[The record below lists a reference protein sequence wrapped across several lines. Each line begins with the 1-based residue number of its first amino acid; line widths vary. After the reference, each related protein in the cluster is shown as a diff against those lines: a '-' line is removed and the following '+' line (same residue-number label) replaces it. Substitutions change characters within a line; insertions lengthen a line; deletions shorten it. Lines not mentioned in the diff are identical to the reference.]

1 MRKVFETML
10 DCMEKGENTV
20 LTTIIEDK
28 GSVPRG
34 KGSVM
39 LIGTKGCLAGS
50 IGGGAVEAESVRNGF
65 LCLQNKRS
73 ETKEYNLSLQE
84 ETLGMACGGEV
95 RVNFQYVDAKSE
107 LWKNTA
113 KEIIGRINEGK
124 SGQLLLKTRDNP
136 EPEPVC
142 LVNCPLD
149 MENLTMQENTVAVS
163 YTGEERVIIF
173 GAGHIG
179 AALTPLLKSVG
190 FRVTVMDD
198 RPEYVT
204 RERFPLASELI
215 CDSFQKAAQRANFAE
230 DDYVVIMTSGHLH
243 DFEVEEQVLRF
254 DTAYVGVVGSKKK
267 IKTVNE
273 KLRNAG
279 ICEEKIAGIHTPI
292 GISIKSVTPEEIAVS
307 IAAEMILVRAERR
320 ENKAKQI
327 NY

>member
-39 LIGTKGCLAGS
+39 LVGESGCLAGS

-65 LCLQNKRS
+65 RCLQNKRS
-73 ETKEYNLSLQE
+73 ETKEYNLSLQDA
-84 ETLGMACGGEV
+84 TLGMACGGEV
-95 RVNFQYVDAKSE
+95 RVNFQYIDAKSE
-107 LWKNTA
+107 IWKSTA

-124 SGQLLLKTRDNP
+124 SGQLLLKTTDDP
-136 EPEPVC
+136 DIKPVY
-142 LVNCPLD
+142 LTNCPLD
-149 MENLTMQENTVAVS
+149 MENLTLQKNTAAVS
-163 YTGEERVIIF
+163 YTGEDRAILF

-179 AALTPLLKSVG
+179 VALTPILKSVG

-230 DDYVVIMTSGHLH
+230 DDYVVIMTSGHIH

-273 KLRNAG
+273 KLRKAG
-279 ICEEKIAGIHTPI
+279 ICEEKIARIHTPI

-320 ENKAKQI
+320 EKQK
-327 NY
+327 NR